1 MIRLRCDLAGYITI
15 ENLNR
20 VNPVFIAARVDA
32 ALDQAIYVGPGGS
45 LVVVGLE
52 PLFIRDSVGSVPE
65 PPVEEESDDRE
76 T

>member
-1 MIRLRCDLAGYITI
+1 MIRVWCDFAGRITI